1 MTIDKMNELIAIWT
15 KQKEEY
21 DRRMEKKI
29 GDMVRE
35 RDLAL
40 AAQTQKVFSKHHLSP
55 DELNKLKYANKEQ
68 LKKLLAFIDN
78 EVNDPKENK
87 RKKEKEA
94 EDRNIEEENYI

>member
-1 MTIDKMNELIAIWT
+1 MTIEKMNELIDTWS
-15 KQKEEY
+15 KQKEKY

-87 RKKEKEA
+87 RKTEKEA

>member
-1 MTIDKMNELIAIWT
+1 MTIDKMNELIDTWS

-87 RKKEKEA
+87 RKTEKEA